1 MNKQGGRI
9 MKVKKIPQRMCIGC
23 QEMKPK
29 KELIRVVKNSE
40 GNIKV
45 DLTGK
50 APGRGAYICKDE
62 ECLKKAIKAKRLEK
76 NFETK
81 IDESIFQR
89 LREELIGEE

>member
-1 MNKQGGRI
+1 
-9 MKVKKIPQRMCIGC
+9 MKAKKIPQRMCIGC

-40 GNIKV
+40 GTIKV

-50 APGRGAYICKDE
+50 APGRGAYICKNVQ
-62 ECLKKAIKAKRLEK
+62 CLEKAIKGKRLEK

-81 IDESIFQR
+81 IDDNIFQR

>member
-1 MNKQGGRI
+1 

-40 GNIKV
+40 GTIKV

-50 APGRGAYICKDE
+50 APGRGAYICKSVQ
-62 ECLKKAIKAKRLEK
+62 CLEKAIKGKRLEK

-81 IDESIFQR
+81 IDENIFQR

>member
-1 MNKQGGRI
+1 

-40 GNIKV
+40 GIIKV

-50 APGRGAYICKDE
+50 APGRGAYICKSAD
-62 ECLKKAIKAKRLEK
+62 CLEKAIKTKRFEK

-89 LREELIGEE
+89 LREELIVEE

>member
-1 MNKQGGRI
+1 

-40 GNIKV
+40 GDIKV

-50 APGRGAYICKDE
+50 APGRGAYICKSA
-62 ECLKKAIKAKRLEK
+62 ECLEKAIKGKRLEK